1 MSDVRNDAKMAL
13 ARYES
18 SYAAFGAEACFT
30 LKGLRDVQ
38 RYIEKLEAALREI
51 EGKLNVLR
59 DNIIDDYEPKYPY
72 TIRYAQNT
80 ERCAKIARKALE
92 GKDD

>member
-18 SYAAFGAEACFT
+18 SYAAFGVEACFT
-30 LKGLRDVQ
+30 LEGLRDVQ
-38 RYIEKLEAALREI
+38 RYIDKLEALLEQ
-51 EGKLNVLR
+51 R
-59 DNIIDDYEPKYPY
+59 DLFIVK
-72 TIRYAQNT
+72 QGLWT
-80 ERCAKIARKALE
+80 EFVTTLE